1 MKNDKAQ
8 THFRIGLGF
17 AITGTAL
24 FGMKSI
30 FIKLAFL
37 QGVDAATLLALRM
50 LIAFPLYAVILIWV
64 IYRARIHHKAAQH
77 LRLNGHDGL
86 VILALGF
93 MGYYLASILDFE
105 GLRYISAQLERLILF
120 TYPVI
125 VALLSW
131 LIFSEKITFRVGLSL
146 LCTYLGIVVLY
157 SYESSQHS
165 DTTLLGSS
173 LVALAALS
181 FAFYVIFS
189 RAYIQR
195 FGSIFFTSVAMLSST
210 VFVLIHFF
218 IGHPLSDLNVNA
230 MTWLWAALL
239 AIVSTLI
246 PSFLVSEAILRIG
259 ATKTS
264 IAGTLGPVFTV
275 LLAVFI
281 LDEAFGWVHLGGM
294 SLVVLGVFILDAKRA

>member
-1 MKNDKAQ
+1 M
-8 THFRIGLGF
+8 
-17 AITGTAL
+17 
-24 FGMKSI
+24 
-30 FIKLAFL
+30 
-37 QGVDAATLLALRM
+37 
-50 LIAFPLYAVILIWV
+50 
-64 IYRARIHHKAAQH
+64 
-77 LRLNGHDGL
+77 
-86 VILALGF
+86 
-93 MGYYLASILDFE
+93 
-105 GLRYISAQLERLILF
+105 
-120 TYPVI
+120 

-131 LIFSEKITFRVGLSL
+131 LIFSEKITARIGLSL
-146 LCTYLGIVVLY
+146 LCTYLGIVLLY
-157 SYESSQHS
+157 SYESSNSS
-165 DTTLLGSS
+165 DTILLGTS

-189 RAYIQR
+189 KAYIQR

-210 VFVLIHFF
+210 LFVLIHFF
-218 IGHPLSDLNVNA
+218 VGHQLSDLNVNA

-281 LDEAFGWVHLGGM
+281 LDEAFGWAHFFGM
-294 SLVVLGVFILDAKRA
+294 SLVVLGVFFLDAKRV

>member
-1 MKNDKAQ
+1 MNNNNAQ
-8 THFRIGLGF
+8 SHFKVGLIF
-17 AITGTAL
+17 AIAGTAL

-50 LIAFPLYAVILIWV
+50 LIAFPLYLLILVWV
-64 IYRARIHHKAAQH
+64 VYRSFQHSTQQRFRISFVDA
-77 LRLNGHDGL
+77 LS
-86 VILALGF
+86 ILGLGF
-93 MGYYLASILDFE
+93 LGYYLASILDFE

-120 TYPVI
+120 TYPVM

-146 LCTYLGIVVLY
+146 LCTYLGIVLLF
-157 SYESSQHS
+157 SYESSGSS
-165 DTTLLGSS
+165 DTPLLGTG

-189 RAYIQR
+189 HAYIQR

-210 VFVLIHFF
+210 LFVLIHFF
-218 IGHPLSDLNVNA
+218 VGHQLSDLNVNT
-230 MTWLWAALL
+230 MIWLWASLL

-281 LDEAFGWVHLGGM
+281 LDEDFGWVHFLGM
-294 SLVVLGVFILDAKRA
+294 SLVVSGVFILDTKRV

>member
-1 MKNDKAQ
+1 MKNNITD
-8 THFRIGLGF
+8 FRIGLAF
-17 AITGTAL
+17 AIGGTAL

-50 LIAFPLYAVILIWV
+50 LIAFPLYTLILGWV
-64 IYRARIHHKAAQH
+64 IYKASQQDT
-77 LRLNGHDGL
+77 LQRFRLNRMDTL
-86 VILALGF
+86 IILGLGF
-93 MGYYLASILDFE
+93 LGYYLASILDFE
-105 GLRYISAQLERLILF
+105 GLHYISAQLERLILF
-120 TYPVI
+120 TYPVM

-131 LIFSEKITFRVGLSL
+131 LIFAEKITFRVGLSL
-146 LCTYLGIVVLY
+146 LCTYLGIVLLY
-157 SYESSQHS
+157 SYESSNSS
-165 DTTLLGSS
+165 DTTLLGTS

-195 FGSIFFTSVAMLSST
+195 FGSLFFTSVAMLSST
-210 VFVLIHFF
+210 LFVLMHFF
-218 IGHPLSDLNVNA
+218 IGHQLSDLNVNL
-230 MTWLWAALL
+230 MTWLWAVLL

-275 LLAVFI
+275 LLAVFV
-281 LDEAFGWVHLGGM
+281 LDEAFGWAHFFGM
-294 SLVVLGVFILDAKRA
+294 SLVVLGVFILDAKKT